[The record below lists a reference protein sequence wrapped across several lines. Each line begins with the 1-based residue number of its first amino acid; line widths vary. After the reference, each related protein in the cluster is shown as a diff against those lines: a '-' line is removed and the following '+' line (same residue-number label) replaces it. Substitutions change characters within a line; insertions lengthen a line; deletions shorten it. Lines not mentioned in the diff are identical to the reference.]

1 MDISNRFRKIWQT
14 LLVCLAI
21 SIASVLGA
29 GGAHAQSNGVN
40 DVPPSNVPSSTSG
53 AGGATA
59 TKPGAV
65 AQANEYAK
73 GGLGFITTMNR
84 LISDSVTNAVTI
96 SHSVRAEADKFAF
109 GLGVITLVLAGVRFA
124 STQNAIAAWTDIIEE
139 ITILGIFVALY
150 LGYDTVAPGFW
161 TWFVTIGQLINGSD
175 VNPAIALGTL
185 AGTIYDACMAH
196 ISAAGWTGVIQIIPS
211 LVPLFLAFIVAT
223 LASVVFFYFL
233 VLGQIQA
240 AFGIIIGQIA
250 IALGFSSY
258 TRNFFA
264 KWLDWMI
271 SSGMYV
277 VVVACLTRLIGQ
289 SITTAIGQ
297 VSSIGGS
304 TVEGAV
310 YVLDL
315 SIFIFLIS
323 FEIPKMAGIFG
334 GGANLNGG
342 GGAKMATKLA
352 KLAL

>member
-1 MDISNRFRKIWQT
+1 MHISNWFKKGWRMVM
-14 LLVCLAI
+14 VCLAL
-21 SIASVLGA
+21 SFASMLGA
-29 GGAHAQSNGVN
+29 GVAHAQSNGTN
-40 DVPPSNVPSSTSG
+40 DVFPSDMPSQNAGGG
-53 AGGATA
+53 AGTA
-59 TKPGAV
+59 NKPSAV
-65 AQANEYAK
+65 AKSGEYSL
-73 GGLGFITTMNR
+73 GGSKFIDQMGH

-109 GLGVITLVLAGVRFA
+109 GLGVITLVLAGARFA
-124 STQNAIAAWTDIIEE
+124 STQNAIAAWTDAIEE

-161 TWFVTIGQLINGSD
+161 TWFVKLGQLINGSD
-175 VNPAIALGTL
+175 VNPAIALGSL

-211 LVPLFLAFIVAT
+211 LIPLLLAFIVAT
-223 LASVVFFYFL
+223 LASIVFFYFL

-240 AFGIIIGQIA
+240 AFGIIVGQIA

-258 TRNFFA
+258 TRGFFA

-289 SITTAIGQ
+289 SITTAIGS
-297 VSSIGGS
+297 VASIGGS

-315 SIFIFLIS
+315 SIFVFLIS

-334 GGANLNGG
+334 GGASVNGA
-342 GGAKMATKLA
+342 GGAKMAAKLA
-352 KLAL
+352 KLV